1 MKKTMSNE
9 QQPKVTGRSITTN
22 ALWRLGERICAQ
34 GVHFIVSVVL
44 ARILSPDE
52 YGLCALTMTFTTIL
66 SVFITAG
73 LGTALIQR
81 KDIDNLDCSTAL
93 WANIVI
99 GIFLYLLLFIAA
111 PWISVFFNQENMT
124 PVLRVLGLTIVI
136 GSLNAIQQARISRK
150 MQFKKFFKATIT
162 GTIISAFVGVWM
174 AVRGMGVWALVGQHL
189 TNQVIDTIFLW
200 FSIKWKPELKF
211 SFERLKPM
219 YSFGWKAF
227 GAQMIET
234 LYNNLRSILIG
245 RYYSADQ
252 LAFYNK
258 GRHLPSLINL
268 NTTNAV
274 QSVLFPAYAKNA
286 ENRPKLKSMIR
297 RAISLSTYF
306 IFPCMAGLAIVSNTL
321 IDFLYTAKWLPAA
334 PYLRI
339 CCFFY
344 AVQPMQLINL
354 QAILAIGRSDLSLK
368 IEIIKKTVT
377 ISVLIICIHISMYA
391 TAFCAI
397 PLSVFALIV
406 NTFPARKE
414 FDYSLRQQLKDV
426 IPQAV
431 MTAVMGVCVYFAGK
445 VPGSSAIRLMIQIV
459 TGVAVY
465 SGLSFATKNRD
476 FHFILKY
483 LGDTFRKLKKG
494 KPKNQTAEK
503 GDSET

>member
-1 MKKTMSNE
+1 MDDNSRKVSGHTITSNA
-9 QQPKVTGRSITTN
+9 I
-22 ALWRLGERICAQ
+22 WRLGERICAQ
-34 GVHFIVSVVL
+34 GVHFIVSIIL

-81 KDIDNLDCSTAL
+81 KNIDNLDCSTAL

-99 GIFLYLLLFIAA
+99 GILLYILLFFAA
-111 PWISVFFNQENMT
+111 PMISAFFAQKDMT
-124 PVLRVLGLTIVI
+124 PVLRILGITIII

-162 GTIISAFVGVWM
+162 GTVISAFVGIWM
-174 AVRGMGVWALVGQHL
+174 AVNGMGVWALVAQHL

-200 FSIKWKPELKF
+200 FSIKWKPEFKF

-227 GAQMIET
+227 AAQMIET

-274 QSVLFPAYAKNA
+274 QSVLFPAYAKSA
-286 ENRPKLKSMIR
+286 DNRPKLKSMIR

-306 IFPCMAGLAIVSNTL
+306 IFPCMAGLAIISDPM

-344 AVQPMQLINL
+344 ALQPMQLINL
-354 QAILAIGRSDLSLK
+354 QAILAIGRSDISLK
-368 IEIIKKTVT
+368 IEIIKKTIT
-377 ISVLIICIHISMYA
+377 ITVLVICIHISMYA

-397 PLSVFALIV
+397 PLSIFALIV
-406 NTFPARKE
+406 NTFPAKKE
-414 FDYSLRQQLKDV
+414 FDYSLYQQLKDV
-426 IPQAV
+426 IPQALL
-431 MTAVMGVCVYFAGK
+431 TAVMGGCVFLVGK
-445 VPGSSAIRLMIQIV
+445 TPGSSTIRLFVQIL
-459 TGVAVY
+459 TGILVY
-465 SGLSFATKNRD
+465 TGLSFLTKNRD

-483 LGDTFRKLKKG
+483 LGSIIRKLKRSR
-494 KPKNQTAEK
+494 E
-503 GDSET
+503 

>member
-1 MKKTMSNE
+1 MSNE
-9 QQPKVTGRSITTN
+9 QQPKVTGRSITSN
-22 ALWRLGERICAQ
+22 ALWRLGERVCAQ
-34 GVHFIVSVVL
+34 GVNFIVSVVL

-66 SVFITAG
+66 SVFITSG

-93 WANIVI
+93 WANIGI
-99 GIFLYLLLFIAA
+99 GLFLYALLFFAA
-111 PWISVFFNQENMT
+111 PFISSFFNQEHMT
-124 PVLRVLGLTIVI
+124 PVLRVLGLTLVI

-162 GTIISAFVGVWM
+162 GTIISAFIGIGM
-174 AVRGMGVWALVGQHL
+174 AVRGMGVWALVGQYL
-189 TNQVIDTIFLW
+189 SNQVIDTIFLW
-200 FSIKWKPELKF
+200 FTIKWKPEFKF
-211 SFERLKPM
+211 SFKRLKPL
-219 YSFGWKAF
+219 YSFGWRAY

-258 GRHLPSLINL
+258 GRHIPSLINL

-274 QSVLFPAYAKNA
+274 QSVLFPAYAKKA
-286 ENRPKLKSMIR
+286 DNRPELKKMIR

-306 IFPCMAGLAIVSNTL
+306 IFPCMAGLALVSDSL
-321 IDFLYTAKWLPAA
+321 IQFLYTAKWLQAA

-344 AVQPMQLINL
+344 ALQPMQLINL

-368 IEIIKKTVT
+368 LEIIKKAVTVT
-377 ISVLIICIHISMYA
+377 VLVICIHISMYA

-426 IPQAV
+426 IPQLL
-431 MTAVMGVCVYFAGK
+431 MTAVMGGCVFLAGEIQ
-445 VPGSSAIRLMIQIV
+445 GSNTVRLLVQIA
-459 TGVAVY
+459 TGVLVY
-465 SGLSFATKNRD
+465 TGLSAATKNRD

-494 KPKNQTAEK
+494 RQKKQTADK
-503 GDSET
+503 GDAEG